1 MWFGYIICIPRTSMF
16 FDSPALT
23 EVFRKIVKLF
33 NKLNKR
39 ASILIFDGKKLK
51 LNLFSFLHIFSFPPI
66 NKKRIILV

>member
-39 ASILIFDGKKLK
+39 ASILIFDGKKIEIK
-51 LNLFSFLHIFSFPPI
+51 LIFFSTYFFFPTY
-66 NKKRIILV
+66 K